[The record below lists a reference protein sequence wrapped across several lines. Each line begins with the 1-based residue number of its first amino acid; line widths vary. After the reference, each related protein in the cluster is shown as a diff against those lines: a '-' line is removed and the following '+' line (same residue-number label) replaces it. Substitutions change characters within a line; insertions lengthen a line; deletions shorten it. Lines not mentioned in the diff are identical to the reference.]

1 MKFGPNGARDI
12 DKIGELEDVNGD
24 GKIDIVAINP
34 TQAAWFESPSWKKHI
49 MMDGRTKK
57 DNVCIALN
65 DIDGDGRID
74 VALGAEWMPT
84 NTESGG
90 TLQWLRQPENL
101 QQAWSLFPIGSEPT
115 LMSLATGEALAC
127 INYLLHRGEA
137 VVDRLE
143 NGVAWYRAA

>member
-1 MKFGPNGARDI
+1 MRKRLSRTLFLLSVFWDVLDLNL
-12 DKIGELEDVNGD
+12 ELETPKSTRLPKCVEQELESNFGVGYAVTTADVNGD

-84 NTESGG
+84 NTESG
-90 TLQWLRQPENL
+90 
-101 QQAWSLFPIGSEPT
+101 
-115 LMSLATGEALAC
+115 
-127 INYLLHRGEA
+127 
-137 VVDRLE
+137 
-143 NGVAWYRAA
+143 